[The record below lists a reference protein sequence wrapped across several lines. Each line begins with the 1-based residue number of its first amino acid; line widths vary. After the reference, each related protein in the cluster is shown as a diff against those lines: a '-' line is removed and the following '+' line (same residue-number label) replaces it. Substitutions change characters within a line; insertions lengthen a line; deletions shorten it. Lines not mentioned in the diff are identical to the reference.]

1 MIALGRWFKVKNTKL
16 NYSREGAQR
25 VKIRSG
31 TGEHQTSQIRVG
43 TRVVGNHSLLTL
55 CMDHSTDTFYF
66 ALLCYVC
73 EHVQSSYLD
82 LRGLRTL
89 TFSISLE

>member
-1 MIALGRWFKVKNTKL
+1 MIVLGRWFKVKNSKL
-16 NYSREGAQR
+16 NYSRVGAHR

-31 TGEHQTSQIRVG
+31 TGEHQTSQIRAG
-43 TRVVGNHSLLTL
+43 TRDMGNQCSLTL
-55 CMDHSTDTFYF
+55 CMDHSTDTCHF
-66 ALLCYVC
+66 ALSCYVC
-73 EHVQSSYLD
+73 AHVQSSYLD